1 MPANL
6 TPQYLSAEADYRKAV
21 TPSDQLEAL
30 RRMLREIPKHKG
42 TDRMQADL
50 KTKIAKLRLIVE
62 RGEAT
67 TSRGNAA
74 SSIAKQGVGRVV
86 MIGPTRGG
94 KTRLLQSLTRVNL
107 PPRSESS
114 RAEVFTTRAP
124 QFGMMRWQDCPL
136 QLIDL
141 PSIGYP
147 PAEDDLAQWVRSAD
161 LVWLVVDLG
170 SDDFIEQ
177 TQQAI
182 DRFRSEKTRLGVS
195 TTLDPN
201 EIGVKTISTVIV
213 CNLTDCSYRA
223 AEVTDRLESFAE
235 FLSLS
240 LPAVAVSAIDKSTLE
255 SALELSVKAMDIVR
269 VYCKHPKE
277 EHPDMEKPLFIR
289 RGETLREVA
298 AQIHESLVERFKGAK
313 VWKPGQLQC
322 QSVKPDYE
330 PVDCD
335 VVELIIA

>member
-50 KTKIAKLRLIVE
+50 KTKIAKQRLIVE

-67 TSRGNAA
+67 TARGNAVN
-74 SSIAKQGVGRVV
+74 SIAKQGVGRVV

-107 PPRSESS
+107 PPRAETLK
-114 RAEVFTTRAP
+114 AEVFTTRAP

-141 PSIGYP
+141 PSIGFP

-170 SDDFIEQ
+170 NDDFIEQ
-177 TQQAI
+177 TQQSI
-182 DRFRSEKTRLGVS
+182 DRFHSEKTRLGVA
-195 TTLDPN
+195 TALDPN
-201 EIGVKTISTVIV
+201 EIGVKTVATIIV
-213 CNLTDCSYRA
+213 GNLTKCSYYA
-223 AEVTDRLESFAE
+223 AEDAERLELFEE

-240 LPAVAVSAIDKSTLE
+240 LPKVTVSAVDKATLE
-255 SALELSVKAMDIVR
+255 SALKLSVKAMHIVR
-269 VYCKHPKE
+269 VYCKHPNE
-277 EHPDMEKPLFIR
+277 AYPDMEKPLFIR
-289 RGETLREVA
+289 CGDTLREVA

-313 VWKPGQLQC
+313 VWKPGQLQY